1 MTGNNNGRAL
11 HSAATN
17 VWVVIP
23 AFNESELI
31 EGCLES
37 IANQDDQSF
46 RFVVVDNASTD
57 NTRDVIDAWIK
68 AHPHLNGY
76 LTDENRKGTG
86 AAADTGFR
94 FAIDRGA
101 DWIAR
106 TDADCLVAHDWV
118 SAVKRNSRRATM
130 LGGKT
135 RARLDEGLSRSQRA
149 YVPATVTAARLF
161 GKVRPSNRGPQ
172 FLCTYVMCVGN
183 NLAVQATTYEQ
194 SGGFPRLA
202 IEELAIPNDRALVN
216 RVRQI
221 SADVRYAPDMVVYNS
236 ARRLQAY
243 GLARTLGWYANH
255 RLNQDRH
262 EIDVR

>member
-1 MTGNNNGRAL
+1 MTGSNNKRAL
-11 HSAATN
+11 QATAGN

-23 AFNESELI
+23 AFNESKVI

-37 IANQDDQSF
+37 LADQDDSSF
-46 RFVVVDNASTD
+46 HFVVVDNASTD
-57 NTRDVIDAWIK
+57 GTRDVIDAWINE
-68 AHPHLNGY
+68 HPHLNGY
-76 LTDENRKGTG
+76 ITDESRKGTG

-106 TDADCLVAHDWV
+106 TDADCLVSRDWV
-118 SAVKRNSRRATM
+118 SAVKRNSERATM

-135 RARLDEGLSRSQRA
+135 RARSDEGLSRSQRA
-149 YVPATVTAARLF
+149 YLPATVTAARLF
-161 GKVRPSNRGPQ
+161 GKVRPSNRGSQ
-172 FLCTYVMCVGN
+172 FLCTYVMCVGT
-183 NLAVQATTYEQ
+183 NLAVEANTYEQ

-216 RVRQI
+216 KVRQI

-236 ARRLQAY
+236 SRRLQAY
-243 GLARTLGWYANH
+243 GLPRTLGWYAEH
-255 RLNQDRH
+255 RLDQEH
-262 EIDVR
+262 FEIDVR